1 MNSQVQAHQHA
12 AADGVTVVLDV
23 RGLLWATEQ
32 QNVLAARLG
41 RRPGMLERAAV
52 VPLVPRLRPG
62 SPGQRA
68 THKPLVRRVDRDS
81 AAMGWEDLSS

>member
-23 RGLLWATEQ
+23 RGLLWASE
-32 QNVLAARLG
+32 QNVLAARL
-41 RRPGMLERAAV
+41 GMLERAAV

-68 THKPLVRRVDRDS
+68 THKPLVRKVDRDS
-81 AAMGWEDLSS
+81 AAMGWEDLAS